1 MDDPKE
7 SSQWPGPKDETTP
20 KGPETTTEQQPVIDN
35 NAAEMAPGGKQRP
48 LPPKREA
55 DLSSLLN
62 PGEKTELTA
71 LISKLTDSMQKHVSQ
86 LCDSSTAA
94 DDKAQPSRIALWGKL
109 PSYLKDLS
117 LSNPNNPSN
126 DGQKR
131 ENQKDNAKPPRPKK
145 PGRARNKPDTSANAS
160 PAPAPDPASSQEGN
174 NVIPQLQ
181 ELKKEALHH
190 FKKWQTAVHKRISDI
205 SVKKAPDVQTGQ
217 SSSSGR
223 KRASGSQRRNRPRRP
238 ETTATAATPTVEA
251 DPVFVQLYPP
261 TSTTLSSLPVEK
273 RCLLLHAL
281 LLLLLSLEHYS
292 ALTRVLLL
300 NVASSLHLPL
310 RLLVEDEVRVAGAL
324 SHIAKDLPP
333 EALKRD
339 KTEDSK
345 PARRWKAGLASIAGA
360 LVTGAAG
367 GLAAPLV
374 AAGVGTVRGGIGLGG
389 TATAGLLGVMA
400 ENGVAV
406 GVLFGMYGARSTGKM
421 MEHYLRDVGDFA
433 FIPLRGS
440 IGQGSEMGKVTSV
453 TRRLR
458 VTLGVG
464 GWLMRKTESTKPWQ
478 CLGEHSEVYAVQWE
492 LDNLT
497 KLGNCLETLVRS
509 AAWSTAKKEIIARTI
524 FNSLVDSCWPDSL
537 LRISKIVDNNWS
549 NGMVRADKL
558 GAALADVIISRQ
570 QGERGVSL
578 IGYSL
583 GARAIYT
590 CLMALAEKRAF
601 GLVENVAM
609 MGLPAPSEP
618 VVWCV
623 MKTVVSGRLVNVY
636 SENDYILGFLYRT
649 SSIEFGVAGLQRVNG
664 VEGVENVDVTAKVS
678 VHTRYQYLVGTI
690 LQHIGWEDIDS
701 DQVNRDEAN
710 MSFHEERNRKH
721 EERREA
727 VERGKPKSEVNKE
740 NEQGIIRTR
749 MRKKKK

>member
-1 MDDPKE
+1 MF
-7 SSQWPGPKDETTP
+7 
-20 KGPETTTEQQPVIDN
+20 
-35 NAAEMAPGGKQRP
+35 
-48 LPPKREA
+48 L
-55 DLSSLLN
+55 
-62 PGEKTELTA
+62 
-71 LISKLTDSMQKHVSQ
+71 
-86 LCDSSTAA
+86 
-94 DDKAQPSRIALWGKL
+94 
-109 PSYLKDLS
+109 
-117 LSNPNNPSN
+117 
-126 DGQKR
+126 
-131 ENQKDNAKPPRPKK
+131 
-145 PGRARNKPDTSANAS
+145 
-160 PAPAPDPASSQEGN
+160 
-174 NVIPQLQ
+174 
-181 ELKKEALHH
+181 
-190 FKKWQTAVHKRISDI
+190 
-205 SVKKAPDVQTGQ
+205 
-217 SSSSGR
+217 
-223 KRASGSQRRNRPRRP
+223 
-238 ETTATAATPTVEA
+238 
-251 DPVFVQLYPP
+251 QLYPP
-261 TSTTLSSLPVEK
+261 TPTTLSSLPVEK

-310 RLLVEDEVRVAGAL
+310 RLLAEDEVRVARGL
-324 SHIAKDLPP
+324 THIAKDLPP
-333 EALKRD
+333 EALRRD
-339 KTEDSK
+339 KTEDAK

-367 GLAAPLV
+367 SLAAPLV
-374 AAGVGTVRGGIGLGG
+374 AAGVGTVLGGIGLGG
-389 TATAGLLGVMA
+389 TATAGLLGAVA
-400 ENGVAV
+400 ENGVVV

-421 MEHYLRDVGDFA
+421 MEHYLKDVGDFA

-440 IGQGSEMGKVTSV
+440 TGQDPEMGKVAAV

-464 GWLMRKTESTKPWQ
+464 GWLMKKTESTKPWQ

-497 KLGNCLETLVRS
+497 KLGNSLETLVRS
-509 AAWSTAKKEIIARTI
+509 AAWSTARKEIVARTSEPRSRCLRYAADKANQHGPV
-524 FNSLVDSCWPDSL
+524 FSSLVDSHWPDSL

-558 GAALADVIISRQ
+558 GTALADVIISRQ

-590 CLMALAEKRAF
+590 CLMALAERRAF
-601 GLVENVAM
+601 GLVENAVM

-636 SENDYILGFLYRT
+636 SENDYILGFMYRT

-664 VEGVENVDVTAKVS
+664 VEGVENVDVTAKVGL
-678 VHTRYQYLVGTI
+678 HTRYQYLVGTI
-690 LQHIGWEDIDS
+690 LHHIGWEDIDS

-710 MSFHEERNRKH
+710 MSFYEERNRKH

-727 VERGKPKSEVNKE
+727 VERGKTKSEVNKE